1 MGTPRSSALALM
13 GSQSIMSA
21 PWQSS
26 HWRQM
31 IASTPP
37 SSMSLSTSEG
47 VLGHDP
53 ITHPAA
59 LSSASVGAVRGAA
72 LTLSYT
78 TGSQLRVHSHL
89 PGGGASPPRGGLR
102 SWMPA
107 ALDSSSRFFA
117 PADSDS
123 SALSSFSVADAAA
136 IVSERAGRGAGG
148 ARDRRA
154 RRATG
159 AAARVD
165 AKHWLAMSWLSAS
178 GVVFSRS
185 NIDSQTS
192 HHRGALRQSRHN
204 RRRRAPPWPT
214 ERRRRRRGRR
224 TEAATRT
231 STILPARGPPPRAH
245 QTRRS
250 TDPRPLAPRG
260 IVDTGTRR
268 QRRGGARHRRTPPR
282 GDSRRR
288 WCGAWRR
295 NGESD
300 TTSCGGCSSGK
311 PTSSSSPPGTSWCA
325 PSEPTPTID

>member
-1 MGTPRSSALALM
+1 MGTPRSNALALM
-13 GSQSIMSA
+13 GSQSIISA

-47 VLGHDP
+47 VLGHEP

-59 LSSASVGAVRGAA
+59 SSSASVGAVRGAA
-72 LTLSYT
+72 LTSSYT

-107 ALDSSSRFFA
+107 ALDSSSRFLA
-117 PADSDS
+117 PADSEA
-123 SALSSFSVADAAA
+123 SASSSFSVADAAA
-136 IVSERAGRGAGG
+136 IVSERREGRGAARG

-178 GVVFSRS
+178 G
-185 NIDSQTS
+185 
-192 HHRGALRQSRHN
+192 L
-204 RRRRAPPWPT
+204 
-214 ERRRRRRGRR
+214 
-224 TEAATRT
+224 
-231 STILPARGPPPRAH
+231 
-245 QTRRS
+245 
-250 TDPRPLAPRG
+250 
-260 IVDTGTRR
+260 
-268 QRRGGARHRRTPPR
+268 
-282 GDSRRR
+282 
-288 WCGAWRR
+288 
-295 NGESD
+295 
-300 TTSCGGCSSGK
+300 
-311 PTSSSSPPGTSWCA
+311 
-325 PSEPTPTID
+325 